1 VFTNNFEPRK
11 SFTLSG
17 NLPEQVHLTD
27 QSKLLSLPL
36 SEAITIAAQA
46 VGEVLSGRSLTEVL
60 DQLEAH
66 ERPIVQSLSF
76 DALRKWVRSHELIRE
91 FIPKPPPS
99 EVEHL
104 LSVAIALFL
113 QGNEEGNHY
122 AAHTIVDQAVKAC
135 SEYDKTMY
143 AKGLVN
149 AVLRKVSLTV
159 QKSEGEN
166 LYPPDPIPMFVPAWW
181 RANLKQN
188 YPKQWQSILFDQAK
202 RAPLILR
209 VNPKQYTRDEYQ
221 ALLSESGIS
230 SLAVDELAGV
240 QLPAALFLSKPVP
253 VGELPGFYT
262 GAVSVQDA
270 GAQLAALLLNP
281 QPGER
286 ILDACAAPGGK
297 TAHLLELAD
306 CKMVALELDQQRL
319 GKIGGNLDRLR
330 LQTGDIHILQGD
342 ASKAGWWDGL
352 AFDKI
357 LLDAPC
363 SASGIVAR
371 HPDIPFLRRAADI
384 QSLQQKQRAI
394 LNQAWKML
402 KPGGLMLYVTCSI
415 FPEEGEEQALWFAA
429 EHGNALRLDAPGQI
443 LPSALNDGFYYTLF
457 KKNGP

>member
-1 VFTNNFEPRK
+1 MI
-11 SFTLSG
+11 
-17 NLPEQVHLTD
+17 D

-76 DALRKWVRSHELIRE
+76 DALRKWVRSHELIKE
-91 FIPKPPPS
+91 FIPKSPPP

-113 QGNEEGNHY
+113 QGNEDGNHY

-149 AVLRKVSLTV
+149 AVLRKVSLRV

-166 LYPPDPIPMFVPAWW
+166 PYPPDPIPMFVPAWW

-209 VNPKQYTRDEYQ
+209 VNPKQYTRAEYQ
-221 ALLSESGIS
+221 VLLSESGIS
-230 SLAVDELAGV
+230 SSTVDELAGV
-240 QLPAALFLSKPVP
+240 QLPGALLLSKPVP

-306 CKMVALELDQQRL
+306 CKMVVLELDQQRL

-330 LQTGDIHILQGD
+330 LQTSDIHILQGD

-394 LNQAWKML
+394 LNQAWTML
-402 KPGGLMLYVTCSI
+402 KPEGLMLYVTCSI

-443 LPSALNDGFYYTLF
+443 LPSAVNDGFYYALF

>member
-1 VFTNNFEPRK
+1 M
-11 SFTLSG
+11 
-17 NLPEQVHLTD
+17 TD
-27 QSKLLSLPL
+27 QNKLRSLPL

-76 DALRKWVRSHELIRE
+76 DALRKWVRSHELIKE
-91 FIPKPPPS
+91 FIPKPPPP
-99 EVEHL
+99 EVDHL

-149 AVLRKVSLTV
+149 AVLRRVSLTV

-166 LYPPDPIPMFVPAWW
+166 QYPPDPIPMYAPSWW
-181 RANLKQN
+181 RANLKRN

-209 VNPKQYTRDEYQ
+209 VNQKQYTRSEYQ

-230 SLAVDELAGV
+230 STAVEEVAGV
-240 QLPAALFLSKPVP
+240 QLPAALLLSKPVP

-281 QPGER
+281 QPGEQV
-286 ILDACAAPGGK
+286 LDACAAPGGK

-306 CKMVALELDQQRL
+306 CKMLALELDQERL

-330 LQTGDIHILQGD
+330 LQADDIRILQGD
-342 ASKAGWWDGL
+342 ASKSGWWDGL

-371 HPDIPFLRRAADI
+371 HPDIPFLRREADI
-384 QSLQQKQRAI
+384 QSLQEKQRAI

-402 KPGGLMLYVTCSI
+402 KPEGLMLYVTCSI

-429 EHGNALRLDAPGQI
+429 EHSNALRLDAPGQI
-443 LPSALNDGFYYTLF
+443 LPSAVNDGFFYALF